1 MSRRSL
7 PLSHVRVRVTAA
19 ATLAALA
26 AAVVGSLLFMG
37 SLRSSLDRG
46 LVTSGEQQVQSVQ
59 AQLDGGESPDQAV
72 VSGKNDIL
80 VQIVDAQGAVLATDH
95 PRVTTPIR
103 TTPGTARRVRVP
115 HLTDSYVVVAR
126 KEKGGDRLIVVGRS
140 SEGVQRA
147 ADAVGLLLAVSV
159 PVGLGLLA
167 VAVWLSVGRALR
179 PVEAMRREAAAI
191 TTVHADRRLAVP
203 DGDDEIPRLA
213 RTLNE
218 MLDRIDASQRLQR
231 QFVSDASHEL
241 RSPLASLRQLA
252 EIARDYPDTVEAP
265 ALARDVLAEEQRMEE
280 MVTALL
286 LLARLDDAAES
297 GADEVD
303 LDDVILDEVRRARS
317 VAAGQGRT
325 VHIDASGVG
334 AAQMEANPVLLAQV
348 VRNLLSNATRHARA
362 DVHVSLHEVA
372 GSAVLSVEDD
382 GNGVPP
388 EDRERIFE
396 RFVRL
401 DESRTRDAGG
411 SGLGLAIVDKIV
423 RGFGGTVTVGE
434 SRAGG
439 AAFVVSLPLGVEG
452 TPDQ

>member
-1 MSRRSL
+1 
-7 PLSHVRVRVTAA
+7 
-19 ATLAALA
+19 
-26 AAVVGSLLFMG
+26 
-37 SLRSSLDRG
+37 
-46 LVTSGEQQVQSVQ
+46 
-59 AQLDGGESPDQAV
+59 
-72 VSGKNDIL
+72 
-80 VQIVDAQGAVLATDH
+80 
-95 PRVTTPIR
+95 
-103 TTPGTARRVRVP
+103 
-115 HLTDSYVVVAR
+115 
-126 KEKGGDRLIVVGRS
+126 
-140 SEGVQRA
+140 
-147 ADAVGLLLAVSV
+147 VGLLLAVSV
-159 PVGLGLLA
+159 PVGLALLA

-203 DGDDEIPRLA
+203 EGDDEIPRLA

-265 ALARDVLAEEQRMEE
+265 ALARDVLAEETRMEE
-280 MVTALL
+280 TVTALL

-297 GADEVD
+297 GAEEVD
-303 LDDVILDEVRRARS
+303 VDDVILDEVRRARS
-317 VAAGQGRT
+317 AAGAKGRT
-325 VHIDASGVG
+325 VHIDATGVG
-334 AAQMEANPVLLAQV
+334 AAQVEANPVLLAQLA
-348 VRNLLSNATRHARA
+348 RNLLSNAVRHAHAEVR
-362 DVHVSLHEVA
+362 VSLHEVA
-372 GSAVLSVEDD
+372 GSAVLGVEDD
-382 GNGVPP
+382 GNGVPA

-411 SGLGLAIVDKIV
+411 TGLGLAIVDKIV

-439 AAFVVSLPLGVEG
+439 AWFVVTLPLGVDSR
-452 TPDQ
+452 TDP